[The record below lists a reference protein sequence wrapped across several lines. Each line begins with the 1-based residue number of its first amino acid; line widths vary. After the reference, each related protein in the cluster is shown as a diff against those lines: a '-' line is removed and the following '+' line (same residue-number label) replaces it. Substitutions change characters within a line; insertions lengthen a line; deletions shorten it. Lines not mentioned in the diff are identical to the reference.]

1 MLTNSPRNVII
12 VLVGQRVQVKG
23 VGYMDG
29 SKMTCFANRIRGLCI
44 SKGKTI
50 KDLQNALE
58 LSRTALDNR
67 FRDDSLWKFEDI
79 IKISKWLETDI
90 SFFLSE

>member
-1 MLTNSPRNVII
+1 MCPKSVII
-12 VLVGQRVQVKG
+12 KIVGQSAKNGRG
-23 VGYMDG
+23 EYMDG
-29 SKMTCFANRIRGLCI
+29 SKMTSFANRIRGLCI

-50 KDLQNALE
+50 KELQNALE

-90 SFFLSE
+90 SFFLSN